1 MEALGQ
7 RLERHKQLVRS
18 GVVVLLAILFFLY
31 GAVKLHSVGY
41 PSPTG
46 QLIIGIFLT
55 AGVLGIG
62 FIVLLHWLSW
72 FRRFSLERLFLI
84 SMIVLSLAYMLLFPP
99 VTVPDEQAHYISA
112 YRMSN
117 FFLFHWGQWG
127 NPDVLMRAADFNF
140 FDQFDSNGY
149 VSGETYRL
157 LADNFSLFADSTEQ
171 VIYSADAVTNVPL
184 GYLASAL
191 GIALGRLFHLGGVP
205 VFYLGRMFNMAQYI
219 VLACFAMRRIPFGK
233 AALFIISMFPMTLH
247 LCASYSYDCM
257 IIGVS
262 MLFVAEVVR
271 MICGDSV
278 RRGQLI
284 LCAVYCFVLAPSK
297 LVYTPLLFL
306 VLLIPGAKLKGVFRR
321 PALLKV
327 IWIAAGIAGL
337 LIGQLGSLASYV
349 DEDAGSYIAWA
360 GEPGYSLNWVLHNI
374 AKTVLIFLNTLIGQ
388 TDYYFN
394 TMLGGQLGWF
404 QLHIPGYFYLLFA
417 LLFFLACL
425 KKRQETDRLGFVAKC
440 WVLILVLGS
449 CALVLASMF
458 LSWTPMTSDTIL
470 GVQGRYFLPLLPAVF
485 LLLRSDAIQVTEGI
499 DRHIVFLGGALNVF
513 VLAYC
518 FLLIFAHI

>member
-1 MEALGQ
+1 M
-7 RLERHKQLVRS
+7 
-18 GVVVLLAILFFLY
+18 
-31 GAVKLHSVGY
+31 
-41 PSPTG
+41 
-46 QLIIGIFLT
+46 
-55 AGVLGIG
+55 
-62 FIVLLHWLSW
+62 LHWLSW

-157 LADNFSLFADSTEQ
+157 LADNFSLFADGTEQ

-394 TMLGGQLGWF
+394 TMLGGQLGWL

-417 LLFFLACL
+417 LLFVLACL
-425 KKRQETDRLGFVAKC
+425 KKRQETDRLGFASKC
-440 WVLILVLGS
+440 WVLLLVLGS

-458 LSWTPMTSDTIL
+458 LSWTPMSSDSIL

-485 LLLRSDAIQVTEGI
+485 LLLRSDAIQVTGSI

>member
-1 MEALGQ
+1 M
-7 RLERHKQLVRS
+7 
-18 GVVVLLAILFFLY
+18 LLAILFFLY

-219 VLACFAMRRIPFGK
+219 VLAYFAMRRIPFGK

-321 PALLKV
+321 RPAQSDLDCSRYRGPAHWTAWLTCQLCGRRCGLLYRL
-327 IWIAAGIAGL
+327 GGRAGL
-337 LIGQLGSLASYV
+337 QPELGAAQHCQDSSDFPQYV
-349 DEDAGSYIAWA
+349 
-360 GEPGYSLNWVLHNI
+360 
-374 AKTVLIFLNTLIGQ
+374 IGQ

-404 QLHIPGYFYLLFA
+404 QLHIPGYF
-417 LLFFLACL
+417 
-425 KKRQETDRLGFVAKC
+425 
-440 WVLILVLGS
+440 
-449 CALVLASMF
+449 
-458 LSWTPMTSDTIL
+458 
-470 GVQGRYFLPLLPAVF
+470 
-485 LLLRSDAIQVTEGI
+485 
-499 DRHIVFLGGALNVF
+499 
-513 VLAYC
+513 
-518 FLLIFAHI
+518 